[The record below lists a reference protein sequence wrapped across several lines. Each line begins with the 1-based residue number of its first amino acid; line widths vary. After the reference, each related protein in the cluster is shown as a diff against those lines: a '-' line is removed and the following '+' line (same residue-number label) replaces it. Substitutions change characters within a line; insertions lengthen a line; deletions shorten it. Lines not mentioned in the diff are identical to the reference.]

1 VAGSYPEAA
10 GAVNEQLNHRRRNV
24 HFRPENGSRRTRS
37 GPLPDTRRTAPGQ
50 CEQVLPLTLR
60 GQATWLSVMT
70 DLAGKTFVI
79 TGATSGIGKI
89 TARELARRGAHV
101 ILANR
106 SIEKSKPVVD
116 ELVKE
121 TGSAKI
127 EVVQCDLADLA
138 SVRRCAEELL
148 ARNTPIHGLI
158 NNAGLAGSRG
168 TTKDGFE
175 LTFGTNHL
183 GHYLLTRLLL
193 DRIKQSGP
201 ARIVNVASAS
211 HYQAKRIDWDALR
224 GKTKSRTGLQEYSV
238 SKLANVLFTK
248 ELARRLEGTN
258 VTAYA
263 LHPGVVATDV
273 WRRVP
278 GPVRWLMKRFMVTPE
293 QGAQTS
299 LRCATDPALASE
311 TGRYY
316 DHDGREKKPARLAR
330 DEALAQTLWAKSAEW
345 TGLPA

>member
-1 VAGSYPEAA
+1 
-10 GAVNEQLNHRRRNV
+10 
-24 HFRPENGSRRTRS
+24 
-37 GPLPDTRRTAPGQ
+37 LPTMG
-50 CEQVLPLTLR
+50 
-60 GQATWLSVMT
+60 
-70 DLAGKTFVI
+70 DLQGKTFLI
-79 TGATSGIGKI
+79 TGANTGIGKI
-89 TARELARRGAHV
+89 TARELAKRGAHV
-101 ILANR
+101 ILACR
-106 SIEKSKPVVD
+106 SADKTQPVID
-116 ELVKE
+116 EIKQE
-121 TGSAKI
+121 TGNDKLEFVAL
-127 EVVQCDLADLA
+127 DLADLA
-138 SVRRCAEELL
+138 SVRRCADELL
-148 ARNTPIHGLI
+148 ARNIPIHGLI

-211 HYQAKRIDWDALR
+211 HYQAKGINWDALR
-224 GKTKSRTGLQEYSV
+224 AKTKSRTGIPEYAV
-238 SKLANVLFTK
+238 SKLSNVLFTK

-258 VTAYA
+258 VTTYA

-278 GPVRWLMKRFMVTPE
+278 SPVRWVMKKFMVTPE
-293 QGAQTS
+293 EGAQTS
-299 LRCATDPALASE
+299 IRCATAPELASE

-316 DHDGREKKPARLAR
+316 DRDGKERRPNKLAN
-330 DEALAQTLWAKSAEW
+330 DVELAKQLWTKSAEW

>member
-1 VAGSYPEAA
+1 
-10 GAVNEQLNHRRRNV
+10 
-24 HFRPENGSRRTRS
+24 
-37 GPLPDTRRTAPGQ
+37 
-50 CEQVLPLTLR
+50 
-60 GQATWLSVMT
+60 
-70 DLAGKTFVI
+70 
-79 TGATSGIGKI
+79 
-89 TARELARRGAHV
+89 V
-101 ILANR
+101 ILACR
-106 SIEKSKPVVD
+106 SADKTQPVID
-116 ELVKE
+116 ELKQE
-121 TGSAKI
+121 TGNDKI
-127 EVVQCDLADLA
+127 EFIALDLADLG
-138 SVRRCAEELL
+138 SVRSCAEALL

-158 NNAGLAGSRG
+158 NNAGLAGTRG

-211 HYQAKRIDWDALR
+211 HYQAKRIDWEALR
-224 GKTKSRTGLQEYSV
+224 ATTKSRTGLPEYAV
-238 SKLANVLFTK
+238 SKLSNVLFTK

-258 VTAYA
+258 VTTYA

-278 GPVRWLMKRFMVTPE
+278 SPVRWVMKKFMVTPE
-293 QGAQTS
+293 EGAQTS
-299 LRCATDPALASE
+299 IRCATAPELASE

-316 DHDGREKKPARLAR
+316 DRDGKERRPARLAN
-330 DEALAQTLWAKSAEW
+330 DEELAKQLWTKSAEW

>member
-1 VAGSYPEAA
+1 MS
-10 GAVNEQLNHRRRNV
+10 
-24 HFRPENGSRRTRS
+24 
-37 GPLPDTRRTAPGQ
+37 
-50 CEQVLPLTLR
+50 
-60 GQATWLSVMT
+60 

-79 TGATSGIGKI
+79 TGANTGIGKI

-101 ILANR
+101 ILACR
-106 SIEKSKPVVD
+106 SLDKTQPVID
-116 ELVKE
+116 EIKTE
-121 TGSAKI
+121 SGNDKI
-127 EVVQCDLADLA
+127 EFVALDLADLA
-138 SVRRCAEELL
+138 SVRRCAEDLL
-148 ARNTPIHGLI
+148 ARKIPIHGLI

-183 GHYLLTRLLL
+183 GHYLFTRMLL

-211 HYQAKRIDWDALR
+211 HYQAKGINWDALR
-224 GKTKSRTGLQEYSV
+224 AKTKSPTGLPEYAV

-248 ELARRLEGTN
+248 ELARRLEGSK
-258 VTAYA
+258 VTTYS

-278 GPVRWLMKRFMVTPE
+278 RPFRWVMKKFMVTPE
-293 QGAQTS
+293 EGAQTS
-299 LRCATDPALASE
+299 IRCATAPELASE

-316 DHDGREKKPARLAR
+316 DHDGKERRPNKLAN
-330 DEALAQTLWAKSAEW
+330 DEELAKQLWTKSAEW